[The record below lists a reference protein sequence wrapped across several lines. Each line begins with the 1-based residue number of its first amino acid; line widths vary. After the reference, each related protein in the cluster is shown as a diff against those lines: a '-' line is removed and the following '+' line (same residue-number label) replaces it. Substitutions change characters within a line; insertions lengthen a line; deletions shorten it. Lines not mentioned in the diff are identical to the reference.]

1 MARVLAHWGPDDF
14 AYLYASTLTGKVHLT
29 QDEHTDFAPNVFLA
43 HRRLAVT
50 DLSTAGRQPMSN
62 EAGDIFV
69 VFNGA
74 IHNYI
79 ELRAELKTAGHV
91 FRTRTDTEIR
101 LRVYVEWGMD
111 LLKSVLSRQRKVGF
125 TAPLAQP
132 AAIEF
137 SQ

>member
-79 ELRAELKTAGHV
+79 ELRAEESTVDVADNGGFRNVLRRHV
-91 FRTRTDTEIR
+91 TGNRK
-101 LRVYVEWGMD
+101 L
-111 LLKSVLSRQRKVGF
+111 QR
-125 TAPLAQP
+125 
-132 AAIEF
+132 
-137 SQ
+137 